1 MRSEAQRRIRPYRGH
16 MTPRVAAKLTI
27 YEPEVIEL
35 DPSGPKPALAQRTLS
50 PPRARELRV
59 VEGGEHLAPAR
70 RRRDGLRRL
79 LLCGADVFAAAAALV
94 LVLTVLGDNQLKLL
108 TLAGTPVVVVLFKMA
123 GLYDREQLRLLRSTL
138 DEAPTLLQVAG
149 LYTLAIAILQPHV
162 LSWHLW
168 GGQIAALWVTSF
180 IAIMA
185 ARTSA
190 RWLAGRASA
199 VERCLVIGD
208 SALALRIREKLSSSG
223 ARAVVTATLPLEGN
237 EIDRLEGPDG
247 VRRLVDELRGD
258 RIIIALAPSEKAG
271 VTELI
276 RLAKSAGVQVS
287 LLPRMLEVVGSA
299 VEFEDIDGMMM
310 LGVRPFGLSRS
321 SRLLKRVFDLV
332 ATSIG
337 LVIAGPVLA
346 VVAAAVRLDSRG
358 PIFFRQIR
366 VGRDGQTFRIFKF
379 RSMVVDAEE
388 QKEQLRALSEVG
400 DGMFKISRDPRVTR
414 VGSVLRR
421 TSLDE
426 LLQLFNVLKGEMSL
440 VGPRPL
446 VTDEDVLVR
455 GLDRSRLHLTPGM
468 TGPWQVL
475 GSRVPMQ
482 EMVGL
487 DYVYVANWSLWLD
500 VRLLIQTARHV
511 LRRGN
516 V

>member
-1 MRSEAQRRIRPYRGH
+1 
-16 MTPRVAAKLTI
+16 MTSGLAAKLTI
-27 YEPEVIEL
+27 HDPEVAGADASE
-35 DPSGPKPALAQRTLS
+35 DGAALAQRTLTS
-50 PPRARELRV
+50 AAPPLRI
-59 VEGGEHLAPAR
+59 VEGGEPFATVR

-79 LLCGADVFAAAAALV
+79 LLCGADLFAAAAAMV
-94 LVLTVLGDNQLKLL
+94 IVLTVFGENRLKLV
-108 TLAGTPVVVVLFKMA
+108 TLAGIPVVLLFFKVA

-138 DEAPTLLQVAG
+138 DEAPALAQVAG
-149 LYTLAIAILQPHV
+149 LYALTIAILQPHV
-162 LSWHLW
+162 VAGHLW
-168 GGQIAALWVTSF
+168 GGQIAALWLASF
-180 IAIMA
+180 IAILA
-185 ARTSA
+185 ARVSA
-190 RWLAGRASA
+190 RWVAGRASA
-199 VERCLVIGD
+199 IERCLVIGD
-208 SALALRIREKLSSSG
+208 VALARRIREKLSSSR
-223 ARAVVTATLPLEGN
+223 ARAVVVATLPLEAN
-237 EIDRLEGPDG
+237 EIDRLEGPEG
-247 VRRLVDELRGD
+247 VRRLVDELRVG
-258 RIIIALAPSEKAG
+258 RIIIAPAPSEATG

-299 VEFEDIDGMMM
+299 VEFEDIDGMML

-321 SRLLKRVFDLV
+321 SRLLKRAFDLF

-337 LVIAGPVLA
+337 LLVAGPVIA
-346 VVAAAVRLDSRG
+346 IVAAAVRLDSKG
-358 PIFFRQIR
+358 PIFFRQVR

-379 RSMVVDAEE
+379 RSMVVNAEE

-400 DGMFKISRDPRVTR
+400 EGMFKISRDPRVTR
-414 VGSVLRR
+414 VGAFLRR

-426 LLQLFNVLKGEMSL
+426 LPQLFNVVKGEMSL

-446 VTDEDVLVR
+446 VTDEDVLIR

-487 DYVYVANWSLWLD
+487 DYIYVANWSLWLD
-500 VRLLIQTARHV
+500 LKLLIQTARHV